1 MKKVIIA
8 TNNKKIVK
16 ENKDIK
22 INVHYREAILEI
34 LEKDKKIDEILI
46 DENLPGIISMEK
58 LITKIRKINSKIE
71 IKIILEKQNAE
82 KELKLKKLNVNNIY
96 INKINKTS
104 KNKKENKIIAI
115 SGNKKSGKTTI
126 INLILIYL
134 INKNKKILLINLNKK
149 IEKEYLILIK
159 NKLNKYE
166 IKKSKIQVNDN
177 LIFFYNF
184 EKYFFKIKKEKVKK
198 QFLEEIVNKY
208 DFIIIDIGNYANYKI
223 KSEILKKSDK
233 SIVVLNDELLG
244 VKRLEEM
251 TNKYINR
258 NSKSKLSLHII
269 HNKYYFNSISNSIIK
284 NLINQNIKYSTIFYN
299 SKFKG
304 LNKNLIQNKKFKI
317 NIFLKYQIEKILK

>member
-198 QFLEEIVNKY
+198 QFLKEIVNKY

>member
-104 KNKKENKIIAI
+104 KNKKEVR
-115 SGNKKSGKTTI
+115 T
-126 INLILIYL
+126 YL
-134 INKNKKILLINLNKK
+134 
-149 IEKEYLILIK
+149 
-159 NKLNKYE
+159 
-166 IKKSKIQVNDN
+166 
-177 LIFFYNF
+177 
-184 EKYFFKIKKEKVKK
+184 
-198 QFLEEIVNKY
+198 
-208 DFIIIDIGNYANYKI
+208 
-223 KSEILKKSDK
+223 
-233 SIVVLNDELLG
+233 
-244 VKRLEEM
+244 
-251 TNKYINR
+251 
-258 NSKSKLSLHII
+258 
-269 HNKYYFNSISNSIIK
+269 
-284 NLINQNIKYSTIFYN
+284 
-299 SKFKG
+299 
-304 LNKNLIQNKKFKI
+304 
-317 NIFLKYQIEKILK
+317 

>member
-34 LEKDKKIDEILI
+34 LEKDKKIDDILI

-159 NKLNKYE
+159 IKN
-166 IKKSKIQVNDN
+166 IKK
-177 LIFFYNF
+177 
-184 EKYFFKIKKEKVKK
+184 KK
-198 QFLEEIVNKY
+198 
-208 DFIIIDIGNYANYKI
+208 
-223 KSEILKKSDK
+223 
-233 SIVVLNDELLG
+233 
-244 VKRLEEM
+244 
-251 TNKYINR
+251 
-258 NSKSKLSLHII
+258 
-269 HNKYYFNSISNSIIK
+269 
-284 NLINQNIKYSTIFYN
+284 
-299 SKFKG
+299 
-304 LNKNLIQNKKFKI
+304 
-317 NIFLKYQIEKILK
+317 